1 MIGTNGTM
9 TVDEDRLYNG
19 SPERFNWTLIGKR
32 EVYVPAN
39 AFKPNTGDIK
49 YADMLTPNHP
59 NPDYMRYELRRV
71 WVLEAKL
78 KEATAMCTA
87 SVCCLLTKTPGTQW
101 LRTTMTAVVRC
112 GSTR

>member
-78 KEATAMCTA
+78 KEGYRHVYGKRVLFIDEDTWNAVVADNYD
-87 SVCCLLTKTPGTQW
+87 S
-101 LRTTMTAVVRC
+101 VVRC